1 MTSPNPSE
9 KAAKPL
15 QETQEFFDNSASSST
30 DGTAVPTESVM
41 DPPRP
46 AATPPTPNKSSGPA
60 PKIQISTLGGFRL
73 VAKLGEGGMGTV
85 YKARQIST
93 GRLVAFKVLSQQV
106 ALKPGF
112 TDRFQREVRILERLN
127 HPNIVRYLAA
137 GESHGFVYLAMELVD
152 GGSVGDW
159 LTKLGRFSVGDSLH
173 IARSCAMALE
183 YAHQE
188 HLVHRDVKPD
198 NLLVTKKGI
207 VKLTDLGLAK
217 TTDDTDVSFTKTGT
231 GIGTP
236 LYAPPE
242 QARDAKHADAR
253 SDIYALGGVLYHFL
267 TGNPP
272 FQSENLLQ
280 IILMKEK
287 GEYKPASQVNPKV
300 PPALDRIL
308 AKMLDRKPE
317 NRYQSVSMFIDE
329 LDRLNRASE
338 AIGFL
343 KG

>member
-9 KAAKPL
+9 QAAKPL
-15 QETQEFFDNSASSST
+15 QETQEFFNNSPSA
-30 DGTAVPTESVM
+30 DADATAAPTESVIQ
-41 DPPRP
+41 PPS
-46 AATPPTPNKSSGPA
+46 ASVPPPNKSSGPA
-60 PKIQISTLGGFRL
+60 PKIQISTLGDFKL

-85 YKARQIST
+85 YKARQMST

-112 TDRFQREVRILERLN
+112 TERFQREVRILGRLN

-152 GGSVGDW
+152 GGSIGTW
-159 LTKLGRFSVGDSLH
+159 LTKLGSFPVGDSLY

-198 NLLVTKKGI
+198 NLLVTKAGI

-217 TTDDTDVSFTKTGT
+217 TTDDSDVSFTKTGT

-242 QARDAKHADAR
+242 QARDAKHVDAR
-253 SDIYALGGVLYHFL
+253 SDIYSLGGMLYHFL
-267 TGNPP
+267 TGQPP

-287 GEYKPASQVNPKV
+287 GEYKPASQVNPKL

-317 NRYQSVSMFIDE
+317 NRYQSVTMFLAEI
-329 LDRLNRASE
+329 DRLNWTSE